1 MFEDQAPERK
11 EQYIELQGE
20 ARELAAAMECMEMQL
35 RQIAEHAAP
44 LEQVGFDLYF
54 LWFMTGCLVVF
65 F

>member
-20 ARELAAAMECMEMQL
+20 ARELAAAMEYMEMQL
-35 RQIAEHAAP
+35 RQIAEHAVP

-54 LWFMTGCLVVF
+54 LWFITGCLVDF